1 MGFPF
6 NEDSMLGNNCTSMTN
21 NLDITNSK
29 SENVF
34 NSLLHSRMENDIS
47 LVKGFD
53 FF

>member
-6 NEDSMLGNNCTSMTN
+6 TEDSTMGNSISITN